1 MFLHSSIIL
10 VLDKNE
16 ELIPSINK
24 ISSNPEN
31 EESIKCTDLAR
42 IAENRLSPFQFNT
55 DSSNFD
61 YQDNILYRFNTSFG
75 PTITMANYY

>member
-1 MFLHSSIIL
+1 MGSKCSCYSEIA
-10 VLDKNE
+10 DKNE

-55 DSSNFD
+55 EDTTKD
-61 YQDNILYRFNTSFG
+61 I
-75 PTITMANYY
+75 NYPVKSAEG